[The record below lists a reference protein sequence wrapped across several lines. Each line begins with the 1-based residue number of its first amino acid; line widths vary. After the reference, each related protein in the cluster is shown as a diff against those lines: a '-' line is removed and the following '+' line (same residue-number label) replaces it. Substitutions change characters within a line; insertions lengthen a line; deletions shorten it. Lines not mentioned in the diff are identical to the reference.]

1 MSSMRQYEGFQT
13 LMTEY
18 RKSKNQSQDALAR
31 KLGISERTYGRW
43 ERGDGGF
50 GRNELVNLARVTRI
64 PVEVL
69 LRLSFGYPTLYNVDT
84 HRYSTCAFDHDFVN
98 EKVLRE
104 RLLSTNWEGQVQSLG
119 PGSPYA
125 ETVATFFRPAFPNAL
140 HSSQATI
147 RAAADMAPNLN
158 LIVLDPFEVY
168 SGHAMCFPLRDK
180 AYEDLASEKLKEA
193 DVAPEHL
200 EPLSRSGPAH
210 LHLYGLFAT
219 CSTHM
224 YSLLRRFVVNLVL
237 KGSPG
242 DLKDTTLSMF
252 TASRDGKE
260 VATKL
265 GLETRYIAFDLFNQN
280 PTEIPGHFFAA
291 RLEDLDWFWSYRESL
306 LTSPV

>member
-1 MSSMRQYEGFQT
+1 MRQYESFQT

-18 RKSKNQSQDALAR
+18 RKSKNQSQGALAG

-43 ERGDGGF
+43 ERGDGGL
-50 GRNELVNLARVTRI
+50 GRDELLNLARVTRI

-69 LRLSFGYPTLYNVDT
+69 LRLSFGYPTLYNVQT
-84 HRYSTCAFDHDFVN
+84 HRYSTCAFDQDFVN
-98 EKVLRE
+98 EKVLRD
-104 RLLSTNWEGQVQSLG
+104 RLLSTAWEGHVHSLG
-119 PGSPYA
+119 PESPYS

-140 HSSQATI
+140 HSSKATI
-147 RAAADMAPNLN
+147 RTAADMAPNLN

-168 SGHAMCFPLRDK
+168 SGHVMCFPVRDQ
-180 AYEDLASEKLKEA
+180 AYEDLLSEKLKEA
-193 DVAPEHL
+193 DLAPEHL

-219 CSTHM
+219 YSTHM
-224 YSLLRRFVVNLVL
+224 YSLLRRFIVNLVL

-242 DLKDTTLSMF
+242 DLENTTISMF

-265 GLETRYIAFDLFNQN
+265 GLRMRYVAFDIFNQN
-280 PTEIPGHFFAA
+280 PTEIPGHFFTA
-291 RLEDLDWFWSYRESL
+291 RLEELDWFWRYRESL
-306 LTSPV
+306 LSSPM